1 MIKDEQ
7 NKKRDNSKGL
17 IPRLYYGYH
26 FKKLGFKDVKGT
38 INFTEF
44 ITLNFVKKNYHYLL

>member
-7 NKKRDNSKGL
+7 NKKGDNSKGL

-26 FKKLGFKDVKGT
+26 FKKLGFNDVKGT
-38 INFTEF
+38 IKFTEF
-44 ITLNFVKKNYHYLL
+44 IALIL